1 MRKKIVLIPA
11 RYQSSRFPGK
21 PLVLINGRPMI
32 QWVYERVG
40 IVDELDDIYVATD
53 DKRIYDCVVCFGG
66 KCLMTSPEHES
77 GTDRLAECVELLGL
91 DNTDVIL
98 NIQGDEPLI
107 KKQMIFDLISTMD
120 GTADMGTLKE
130 LITSKSDIENSNIVK
145 VVTDIQD
152 NALYFSRYPIP
163 YNRESIGGV
172 SYYRHI
178 GVYAYKVDF
187 LRKFA
192 RLPKSNYEKIESL
205 EQLRALENGYKI
217 KVKTTNCSSMG
228 VDTPDQIEQVE
239 KLLQKE
245 IDNCEN

>member
-1 MRKKIVLIPA
+1 MKRVIALIPA

-21 PLVLINGRPMI
+21 PLALINGRPMI

-53 DKRIYDCVVCFGG
+53 DKRIYDCVVGFGG

-107 KKQMIFDLISTMD
+107 KKQMILDLISTMD

-178 GVYAYKVDF
+178 GVYAYKVNF
-187 LRKFA
+187 LSKFA

-228 VDTPDQIEQVE
+228 VDTPDQIKQVE